1 MGLIAGLAAVILLSV
16 AIPILD
22 RLTDA
27 PVMRR
32 DVNAG
37 TRWWRL
43 RERLRRREDPGW
55 PASIPEENTSAF
67 EGFDAWRSRRR
78 SWSRPWHN

>member
-1 MGLIAGLAAVILLSV
+1 MGLIVGLAAVVLLSV
-16 AIPILD
+16 AIPVLD

-32 DVNAG
+32 DVNTG

-55 PASIPEENTSAF
+55 PAGISDEDTSGLESF
-67 EGFDAWRSRRR
+67 GTWRSRRR
-78 SWSRPWHN
+78 SWSRPWRN